1 MVTIAGGVLLAPTSE
16 KFSGDEVAA
25 EVVLLSVL
33 RCPEVWNRV
42 GGRARVRALALA
54 LALALSLARACSLSL
69 CKERR
74 AHFKIHCL
82 SARTYIHA
90 HTGYW
95 QTKILKEH

>member
-25 EVVLLSVL
+25 EVVLSVL

-54 LALALSLARACSLSL
+54 LALALSFARACSLSL
-69 CKERR
+69 
-74 AHFKIHCL
+74 
-82 SARTYIHA
+82 
-90 HTGYW
+90 
-95 QTKILKEH
+95 